1 MHELSDG
8 TDEEHAPAE
17 SMPEERRHDEP
28 PREEKAVRESS
39 LYFKL
44 LLLLAGTAYV
54 IAFVLQNNEQV
65 DVDFVFAKTQISLT
79 WVILISLA
87 IGLLGGV
94 LLSQLYRRRRRRH

>member
-1 MHELSDG
+1 M
-8 TDEEHAPAE
+8 
-17 SMPEERRHDEP
+17 
-28 PREEKAVRESS
+28 
-39 LYFKL
+39 
-44 LLLLAGTAYV
+44 

-94 LLSQLYRRRRRRH
+94 LLSQLYRRRRRRQ

>member
-1 MHELSDG
+1 MHELDG
-8 TDEEHAPAE
+8 TDEEHAP
-17 SMPEERRHDEP
+17 PEHVLEEQPQEP
-28 PREEKAVRESS
+28 QREEKRVRESG

-44 LLLLAGTAYV
+44 VLLIAGLAYV

-94 LLSQLYRRRRRRH
+94 LLSQLYRRRRRRQ

>member
-1 MHELSDG
+1 VHELDG
-8 TDEEHAPAE
+8 TDQEHAARESLPEQQPQQEPA
-17 SMPEERRHDEP
+17 PEEKR
-28 PREEKAVRESS
+28 VRESG

-44 LLLLAGTAYV
+44 ALLLAGMAYV

-94 LLSQLYRRRRRRH
+94 LLSQLYRRRRRRK

>member
-1 MHELSDG
+1 MNELDG
-8 TDEEHAPAE
+8 TDEEHAP
-17 SMPEERRHDEP
+17 PEHALEQQPQEP
-28 PREEKAVRESS
+28 QREEKRVRESG

-44 LLLLAGTAYV
+44 ALLLAGTAYV

-94 LLSQLYRRRRRRH
+94 LLSQLYRRRRRRQ

>member
-1 MHELSDG
+1 VHELGD
-8 TDEEHAPAE
+8 TDQEQTAPE
-17 SMPEERRHDEP
+17 SLPEQQPHQEP
-28 PREEKAVRESS
+28 AREEKRVRESG

-44 LLLLAGTAYV
+44 ALLLAGTAYV

-65 DVDFVFAKTQISLT
+65 DVDFVFAETQISLT

-94 LLSQLYRRRRRRH
+94 LLSQLYRRRRRRK

>member
-1 MHELSDG
+1 VHEHDG
-8 TDEEHAPAE
+8 TYEEHAPPERAE
-17 SMPEERRHDEP
+17 EEQPHYEPPPEEKP
-28 PREEKAVRESS
+28 VRESR

>member
-1 MHELSDG
+1 MDEPDG
-8 TDEEHAPAE
+8 TDAEAQAEHVPDLQ
-17 SMPEERRHDEP
+17 PEPP
-28 PREEKAVRESS
+28 PRERRVRESG

-87 IGLLGGV
+87 IGLLAGV
-94 LLSQLYRRRRRRH
+94 LLSQLYRRRRRRD

>member
-1 MHELSDG
+1 MHELDG
-8 TDEEHAPAE
+8 TDGEQTPAE
-17 SMPEERRHDEP
+17 DLPDAQQEPEP
-28 PREEKAVRESS
+28 PQREKRVRESG

-94 LLSQLYRRRRRRH
+94 LLSQLYRRRRRRD

>member
-1 MHELSDG
+1 MDEPDG
-8 TDEEHAPAE
+8 TDAE
-17 SMPEERRHDEP
+17 SQPERVPDAQPEAP
-28 PREEKAVRESS
+28 PRERRVRESG
-39 LYFKL
+39 LYVKL

-87 IGLLGGV
+87 IGLLAGV
-94 LLSQLYRRRRRRH
+94 LLSQLYRRRRRRD

>member
-1 MHELSDG
+1 MNEVDG
-8 TDEEHAPAE
+8 TDEDHAQPEHALEQQPQE
-17 SMPEERRHDEP
+17 
-28 PREEKAVRESS
+28 PREEKRVRESG

-44 LLLLAGTAYV
+44 ALLLAGMAYV

-65 DVDFVFAKTQISLT
+65 NVDFVFAKTQISLT

-94 LLSQLYRRRRRRH
+94 LLSQLYRRRRRRQ

>member
-1 MHELSDG
+1 VNELDG
-8 TDEEHAPAE
+8 TDEEHAPT
-17 SMPEERRHDEP
+17 EEVLEQQPHEP
-28 PREEKAVRESS
+28 QREEKRVRESG

-44 LLLLAGTAYV
+44 ALLLAGMAYV

-94 LLSQLYRRRRRRH
+94 LLSQLYRRRRRRQ

>member
-1 MHELSDG
+1 VHDPG
-8 TDEEHAPAE
+8 VTDEERGPEPQLEHEPP
-17 SMPEERRHDEP
+17 PEEKR
-28 PREEKAVRESS
+28 VRESG

-44 LLLLAGTAYV
+44 VLLLAGTAYV

-87 IGLLGGV
+87 IGLLAGV

>member
-1 MHELSDG
+1 MHELNDG
-8 TDEEHAPAE
+8 TDEERAPAE
-17 SMPEERRHDEP
+17 SLPDERPHDEP
-28 PREEKAVRESS
+28 PREEKPVRESS
-39 LYFKL
+39 LYLKL
-44 LLLLAGTAYV
+44 LLLLAGTAYA